1 MNKIKKKQQNNK
13 YDDKPRRC
21 VGKDFLEVHPAIDK
35 YTFQRH
41 ADQRTSEESGRLINR
56 ILISELLVV

>member
-1 MNKIKKKQQNNK
+1 MDEIKNNNN
-13 YDDKPRRC
+13 DDKPRC
-21 VGKDFLEVHPAIDK
+21 CIGKDFLEVHPAIGQ

-56 ILISELLVV
+56 IFISVLLIL